1 MRKTFDATVKP
12 VASRNN
18 KKREKKRDDK
28 AKEAAKKPQGPAAS
42 VFEKDRETDNRIK
55 KDSELGK
62 RRKEITDM
70 KEIKVEKKQWV
81 HKKKFDAAKRDEVK
95 MGGDVK
101 GKDGRVVDKNRERKE
116 GGSTDKRSGRGG
128 RGGRGGS
135 RGGGS
140 RGGGGDRGRSS
151 SRGSSRGGRG
161 GGREDVNKVCEE
173 SIVTV
178 PMKAGDVLLCDNYR
192 VLHGRDIFEGDRLH
206 AVSWFGDEKYDAADT
221 GGAAGD

>member
-1 MRKTFDATVKP
+1 
-12 VASRNN
+12 
-18 KKREKKRDDK
+18 
-28 AKEAAKKPQGPAAS
+28 
-42 VFEKDRETDNRIK
+42 
-55 KDSELGK
+55 
-62 RRKEITDM
+62 M

-135 RGGGS
+135 RGG
-140 RGGGGDRGRSS
+140 SS

-161 GGREDVNKVCEE
+161 GGREGGPKGGPGN
-173 SIVTV
+173 
-178 PMKAGDVLLCDNYR
+178 GDVR
-192 VLHGRDIFEGDRLH
+192 
-206 AVSWFGDEKYDAADT
+206 K
-221 GGAAGD
+221 

>member
-101 GKDGRVVDKNRERKE
+101 GKDGRVIDKNRERKE

-161 GGREDVNKVCEE
+161 GGREGGPKGGPGN
-173 SIVTV
+173 
-178 PMKAGDVLLCDNYR
+178 GDVRKGNR
-192 VLHGRDIFEGDRLH
+192 NSSHVHRRPT
-206 AVSWFGDEKYDAADT
+206 K
-221 GGAAGD
+221 

>member
-128 RGGRGGS
+128 RGGRG
-135 RGGGS
+135 
-140 RGGGGDRGRSS
+140 
-151 SRGSSRGGRG
+151 SSRGGRG
-161 GGREDVNKVCEE
+161 GGREGGPKGGPGN
-173 SIVTV
+173 
-178 PMKAGDVLLCDNYR
+178 GDVRKGNR
-192 VLHGRDIFEGDRLH
+192 N
-206 AVSWFGDEKYDAADT
+206 S
-221 GGAAGD
+221 